1 MEIGKTFVN
10 LEYYNQNMQKGLE
23 DKLFFL
29 NHLDLKEGGDYI
41 FVDFGCADGTLI
53 SAMCDILGDKGI
65 NVYYI
70 GYDISE
76 TMIELAKTRF
86 SHKSDNVMFTTSWDE
101 VKEKLEL
108 YSCMESILI
117 LSSVIHEVF
126 SYAESAKDIFDF
138 FDKLNSGFRY
148 ICIRD
153 MMCSEDLDRSV
164 FDSDKDKD
172 IMYAVKEAF
181 PCGEGKW
188 LREFEKEY
196 GSISHMKNLV
206 HFLLKYRW
214 KINWDRELHENY
226 FCTTIDEFLKHMN
239 LYFNINY
246 LERFRVPFLEQ
257 CWKEDFGIE
266 LDDYTHVK
274 MILEK
279 KKNEKDERGD
289 DKES

>member
-1 MEIGKTFVN
+1 MTGGEKTVPQSSGELFKWPIVTA
-10 LEYYNQNMQKGLE
+10 E
-23 DKLFFL
+23 D
-29 NHLDLKEGGDYI
+29 
-41 FVDFGCADGTLI
+41 
-53 SAMCDILGDKGI
+53 
-65 NVYYI
+65 
-70 GYDISE
+70 
-76 TMIELAKTRF
+76 
-86 SHKSDNVMFTTSWDE
+86 
-101 VKEKLEL
+101 
-108 YSCMESILI
+108 
-117 LSSVIHEVF
+117 
-126 SYAESAKDIFDF
+126 ESAVTEVLRAGIM
-138 FDKLNSGFRY
+138 SGTG
-148 ICIRD
+148 IT
-153 MMCSEDLDRSV
+153 
-164 FDSDKDKD
+164 
-172 IMYAVKEAF
+172 
-181 PCGEGKW
+181 
-188 LREFEKEY
+188 REFEKEY